1 MFYAPQSETKDGGA
15 FASRRK
21 DAPPSDKGQK
31 IHIFS
36 MHRTNGFDP
45 LPVTPFVREG
55 AGGSFH
61 LLTYWHISAILC
73 IRKVCSMT
81 IENKIEKRQ
90 KVYTVEF
97 WRFAFT
103 VLVALYHLEI
113 FYQRKL
119 MPSGTTA
126 VEFFFIL
133 AGFTIAMSASER
145 RLNNGAGDL
154 TTREAR
160 IVALD
165 YVKKKLAVIYPL
177 LAITLI
183 LAIVVIPLV
192 TPQMFAFPPAQGAGL
207 WSRILE
213 NLGILI
219 NSEWEW
225 LIMVGTP
232 MGFNNA
238 TASSAPIVPLWFLT
252 QLLIVGYLYAF
263 LVNRK
268 YDLMM
273 FAAPLIAVL
282 GYTYFALNSENV
294 LDFYIKMG
302 LFNAGT
308 VRAIS
313 EMAMGIALF
322 QLYAHMKNRDWKL
335 MGKIM
340 LQLLELFAIYRYCA
354 LTWGAGISID
364 NFRRIPY
371 ILIIILLSFVN
382 ITLLSK
388 LLNRKIMEKLGK
400 ISLPMFLIHFPL
412 ATLYVSMM
420 LSLKRRPFASSL
432 PGFIQNSA
440 GTNRSL
446 RPIGLSPG
454 DLLMY
459 LPLIIIVSIL
469 MQLLITAIRRLKK
482 KNTG

>member
-1 MFYAPQSETKDGGA
+1 
-15 FASRRK
+15 
-21 DAPPSDKGQK
+21 
-31 IHIFS
+31 
-36 MHRTNGFDP
+36 
-45 LPVTPFVREG
+45 
-55 AGGSFH
+55 
-61 LLTYWHISAILC
+61 
-73 IRKVCSMT
+73 MT
-81 IENKIEKRQ
+81 VESNIEKRQ
-90 KVYTVEF
+90 RVYSVEF

-113 FYQRKL
+113 FYQRKM

-145 RLNNGAGDL
+145 RMNSGGGDL
-154 TTREAR
+154 TSGEAR
-160 IVALD
+160 TVALD
-165 YVKKKLAVIYPL
+165 YVKKKLVVIYPL
-177 LAITLI
+177 LAMTLI
-183 LAIVVIPLV
+183 LAIVVIPLA
-192 TPQMFAFPPAQGAGL
+192 TPQVFVFRQAEDVGL
-207 WSRILE
+207 WRRFLG

-219 NSEWEW
+219 NSEWDW

-238 TASSAPIVPLWFLT
+238 SAASAPIVPLWFLT
-252 QLLIVGYLYAF
+252 QLLVIGYLYAF

-322 QLYAHMKNRDWKL
+322 QLYEYMKNRDWKL
-335 MGKIM
+335 TGKIM

-382 ITLLSK
+382 ITFLSK
-388 LLNRKIMEKLGK
+388 LLNRKFMEKLGR

-412 ATLYVSMM
+412 ATLYVSLMS
-420 LSLKRRPFASSL
+420 SLKRRPFTSSL
-432 PGFIQNSA
+432 PGFILNSA
-440 GTNRSL
+440 GSNRSF
-446 RPIGLSPG
+446 RPIGLSLG

-459 LPLIIIVSIL
+459 IPLVIIVSVL
-469 MQLLITAIRRLKK
+469 MHLLITGIRRLR
-482 KNTG
+482 NGAERRRGG